1 MSCSEANYT
10 GMGTTVIESE
20 QQASSLINHSNL
32 FSENIPISFKSGV
45 PSIWNFNNGQYYFLT
60 IEADK
65 HSTISSTSF
74 HVFQTYCSF

>member
-32 FSENIPISFKSGV
+32 FSENIPMSFKSGV
-45 PSIWNFNNGQYYFLT
+45 PSI
-60 IEADK
+60 
-65 HSTISSTSF
+65 
-74 HVFQTYCSF
+74 

>member
-32 FSENIPISFKSGV
+32 FSENIPINFKSGV
-45 PSIWNFNNGQYYFLT
+45 PSI
-60 IEADK
+60 
-65 HSTISSTSF
+65 
-74 HVFQTYCSF
+74 